1 MLLQIITGFF
11 FRNVRGWTL
20 GLLEFIYSYYLLQNK
35 LFPTIQIYWKRYQ
48 AKMLATVKNLGEGI
62 VIAGDGRHDS
72 MGHTA
77 KFGAYTIFC
86 CTIPMILHFN
96 LIQVSS

>member
-1 MLLQIITGFF
+1 MLLQIDTGFF

-20 GLLEFIYSYYLLQNK
+20 GLLEFIYSYYLLQSK